1 MIVETYSRIFDILD
15 YRVARYPSSNT
26 LNRREDKKNWTS
38 YSSANIKEMSDK
50 VSRGLLGLGLKPG
63 DRIAIISTSNRPEWH
78 WVDFG
83 AQHAGII
90 NVPIYPTISPLEYEY
105 ILNDAEVQYVFVSD
119 RLLWRKIN
127 QVRDKVPSL
136 KEIYSFEQIDE
147 TPNYRNILRDA
158 DGELDKQIAEIKNN
172 IQPGDLATIIYTS
185 GTTGNPKGVMLSH
198 HNIVSNT
205 KSCLKWVPLLP
216 GDVVLSFLPVCHVF
230 ERTLI
235 YTYYVA
241 GANIYFADG
250 LETISEHFPDIRPH
264 WFSTV
269 PRLLEK
275 VYEKIIKKGQALE
288 GFQKKVFFWALEL
301 AQKQELGPLDL
312 PGFLV
317 ADALVFK
324 KWREALGGRIKAII
338 SGSAPLQPRLAT
350 VFTNA
355 GVPIMEGY
363 GLTETAPVLS
373 VNPADRKKII
383 AGTVG
388 PILPDIQ
395 VKLAEDG
402 EILVKGPNVMMGY
415 YKMPEETKKVF
426 TEDGWFL
433 TGDIGEWV
441 NGTYLKITDRKKEL
455 FKTSGGKYVAPA
467 PIENKLK
474 ESLLIEQVALV
485 GDGRKFIGALIV
497 PNFDNLKEWCS
508 ENGIPYESKEKAV
521 QDKAIHDEFMRIVN
535 EANVNFGKVEQVK
548 MIRLLP
554 EEFTMEA
561 GELTPTMKLKR
572 KVIKEKYAD
581 IIESFFRS

>member
-1 MIVETYSRIFDILD
+1 M
-15 YRVARYPSSNT
+15 
-26 LNRREDKKNWTS
+26 
-38 YSSANIKEMSDK
+38 
-50 VSRGLLGLGLKPG
+50 
-63 DRIAIISTSNRPEWH
+63 
-78 WVDFG
+78 DFG

-288 GFQKKVFFWALEL
+288 GFQKKCSSGRWSWRKNKNSARSTC
-301 AQKQELGPLDL
+301 
-312 PGFLV
+312 PGSL
-317 ADALVFK
+317 
-324 KWREALGGRIKAII
+324 
-338 SGSAPLQPRLAT
+338 LQ
-350 VFTNA
+350 
-355 GVPIMEGY
+355 
-363 GLTETAPVLS
+363 
-373 VNPADRKKII
+373 
-383 AGTVG
+383 
-388 PILPDIQ
+388 
-395 VKLAEDG
+395 
-402 EILVKGPNVMMGY
+402 
-415 YKMPEETKKVF
+415 MPSSS
-426 TEDGWFL
+426 
-433 TGDIGEWV
+433 
-441 NGTYLKITDRKKEL
+441 R
-455 FKTSGGKYVAPA
+455 SGGKHWAAVSKPLFPA
-467 PIENKLK
+467 LRPCSHD
-474 ESLLIEQVALV
+474 SLPSLPTPACPSWK
-485 GDGRKFIGALIV
+485 GMASRKRH
-497 PNFDNLKEWCS
+497 
-508 ENGIPYESKEKAV
+508 PYFLST
-521 QDKAIHDEFMRIVN
+521 Q
-535 EANVNFGKVEQVK
+535 
-548 MIRLLP
+548 
-554 EEFTMEA
+554 
-561 GELTPTMKLKR
+561 PTAR
-572 KVIKEKYAD
+572 
-581 IIESFFRS
+581 RS